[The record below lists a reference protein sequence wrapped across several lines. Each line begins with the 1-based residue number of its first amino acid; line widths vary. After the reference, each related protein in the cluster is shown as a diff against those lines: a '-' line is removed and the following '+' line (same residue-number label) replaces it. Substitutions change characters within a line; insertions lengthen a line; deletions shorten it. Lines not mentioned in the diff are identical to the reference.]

1 MADSV
6 WFVLAILVVA
16 LIFDFTNGWHDAANS
31 IATVVS
37 TRVLTP
43 TAAIIWAAFFNFL
56 AAFVFTTAVASTIG
70 KGVIDPTIIDA
81 TVILSALVGAIT
93 WNLITWY
100 GGIPSS
106 SSHALMGGLA
116 GAAISKAGFTALIW
130 PGKWVATLA
139 FIFLAPT
146 IGLLIALALTVALS
160 WALRRAMPR
169 RVDRAF
175 RVLQLGSAAAY
186 SLGHGGTDAQKT
198 MGVIVGLLVAE
209 QDKFVD
215 FPIRAMH
222 LTTFSVP
229 LWVILAAHAA
239 IAAGT
244 VAGGWRIVRTMGQR
258 LTKLRPF
265 GGFCAETSG
274 AIVLFALTFNG
285 IPASTTHTITGAIT
299 GVGVAHRISAVRWGV
314 AGRIVWAWILTIPAS
329 AGIALLS
336 YLVLRA
342 VVR

>member
-1 MADSV
+1 VIAESV
-6 WFVLAILVVA
+6 WFVLAILAIA
-16 LIFDFTNGWHDAANS
+16 LIFDFSNGWHDAANS

-37 TRVLTP
+37 TRVLSP
-43 TAAIIWAAFFNFL
+43 TAAVVWAAVFNFV
-56 AAFVFTTAVASTIG
+56 AAFVFTTAVAKTIG
-70 KGVIDPTIIDA
+70 KGIIDPSVVDA
-81 TVILSALVGAIT
+81 TVILGALVGAIS

-100 GGIPSS
+100 SGIPSS

-116 GAAISKAGFTALIW
+116 GAAISKAGFTALVL
-130 PGKWVATLA
+130 PGKWVATIA

-146 IGLLIALALTVALS
+146 IGLVVALLLTVALS
-160 WALRRAMPR
+160 WVLRRAMPR
-169 RVDRAF
+169 RVDRLF

-186 SLGHGGTDAQKT
+186 SLGHGGNDAQKT

-215 FPIRAMH
+215 FPVRALHM
-222 LTTFSVP
+222 TTFDVP

-239 IAAGT
+239 IALGT
-244 VAGGWRIVRTMGQR
+244 VAGGWRIVKTMGQR

-285 IPASTTHTITGAIT
+285 IPASTTHTITGAIS
-299 GVGVAHRISAVRWGV
+299 GVGAAQRFSAVRWGV

-329 AGIALLS
+329 AGIAGIC
-336 YLVLRA
+336 YF
-342 VVR
+342 VVRAIS

>member
-1 MADSV
+1 
-6 WFVLAILVVA
+6 
-16 LIFDFTNGWHDAANS
+16 
-31 IATVVS
+31 
-37 TRVLTP
+37 
-43 TAAIIWAAFFNFL
+43 
-56 AAFVFTTAVASTIG
+56 
-70 KGVIDPTIIDA
+70 
-81 TVILSALVGAIT
+81 
-93 WNLITWY
+93 
-100 GGIPSS
+100 
-106 SSHALMGGLA
+106 
-116 GAAISKAGFTALIW
+116 
-130 PGKWVATLA
+130 
-139 FIFLAPT
+139 
-146 IGLLIALALTVALS
+146 
-160 WALRRAMPR
+160 MPR

-186 SLGHGGTDAQKT
+186 SLGHGGNDAQKT

-209 QDKFVD
+209 QDKFAD

-222 LTTFSVP
+222 LTSFAVP

-274 AIVLFALTFNG
+274 ALVLFGLTFNG
-285 IPASTTHTITGAIT
+285 IPASTTHTITGAIS
-299 GVGVAHRISAVRWGV
+299 GVGVAHRVSAVRWGL

-336 YLVLRA
+336 YLALRA